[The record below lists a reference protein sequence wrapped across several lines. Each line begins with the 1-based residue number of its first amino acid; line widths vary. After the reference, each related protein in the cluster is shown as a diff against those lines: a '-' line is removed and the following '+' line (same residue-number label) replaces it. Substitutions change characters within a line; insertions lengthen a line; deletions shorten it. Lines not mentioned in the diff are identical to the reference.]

1 MQNLIYC
8 KINIFDLKQTVYK
21 ITPNNNEIVA
31 YVEMEHLGHTIATT
45 CENNNCFNVRLNGN
59 VEYVKEIADDIRVA
73 YALMYNKNPE
83 IKIEI
88 IVE

>member
-21 ITPNNNEIVA
+21 ITPNSNEMIA
-31 YVEMEHLGHTIATT
+31 SVEMEHLGHTIATA

-59 VEYVKEIADDIRVA
+59 IEYVKEIADDIRVT
-73 YALMYNKNPE
+73 YALMYNKNQE
-83 IKIEI
+83 INIEVA
-88 IVE
+88 VE